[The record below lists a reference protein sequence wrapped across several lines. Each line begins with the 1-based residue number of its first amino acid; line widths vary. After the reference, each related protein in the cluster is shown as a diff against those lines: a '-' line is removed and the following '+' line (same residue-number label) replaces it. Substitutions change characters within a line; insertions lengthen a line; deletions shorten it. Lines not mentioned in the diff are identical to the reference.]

1 MKNTTF
7 CYLAGGL
14 SLLGGILALANPFAG
29 QTGGAGFGG
38 GFGGFDP
45 RQAGGYREYH
55 FDVGTLML
63 IAANHPLGFHLA
75 VFLLGLLVLALG
87 VHLVFDPLRGVVSLT
102 AAVGSLLLVAG
113 ILRISAALRLYGY
126 FRGTLLVS
134 GLLSFVLAVLIFA
147 DFPQSANVILGL
159 FLAIELL
166 SNGISLIALGMA
178 RSRY

>member
-14 SLLGGILALANPFAG
+14 SLLGGILALANPFAASL
-29 QTGGAGFGG
+29 TATVLAGWSFI
-38 GFGGFDP
+38 
-45 RQAGGYREYH
+45 A
-55 FDVGTLML
+55 VGTLML

-126 FRGTLLVS
+126 FRSTLLVS

>member
-14 SLLGGILALANPFAG
+14 SLLGGILALANPFASSLTETVLSG
-29 QTGGAGFGG
+29 WSFIAN
-38 GFGGFDP
+38 
-45 RQAGGYREYH
+45 
-55 FDVGTLML
+55 GTLML

>member
-14 SLLGGILALANPFAG
+14 SLLGGILALANPFAASL
-29 QTGGAGFGG
+29 TATVLAGWSFI
-38 GFGGFDP
+38 
-45 RQAGGYREYH
+45 A
-55 FDVGTLML
+55 VGTLML

-147 DFPQSANVILGL
+147 DFPQSANVILGQ

>member
-14 SLLGGILALANPFAG
+14 SLLGGILALANPFTASLTATVLAG
-29 QTGGAGFGG
+29 WSFIA
-38 GFGGFDP
+38 
-45 RQAGGYREYH
+45 
-55 FDVGTLML
+55 VGTLML
-63 IAANHPLGFHLA
+63 IAANHPLGFNLA

-87 VHLVFDPLRGVVSLT
+87 VHLVFDPLRGAVSLT
-102 AAVGSLLLVAG
+102 AAVGILLLIAG

-166 SNGISLIALGMA
+166 SNGISLIAFGMA
-178 RSRY
+178 RRQY

>member
-14 SLLGGILALANPFAG
+14 SLLGGILALANPFAASLPA
-29 QTGGAGFGG
+29 TVLAGWSFI
-38 GFGGFDP
+38 
-45 RQAGGYREYH
+45 A
-55 FDVGTLML
+55 VGTLML

>member
-14 SLLGGILALANPFAG
+14 SLLGGIFALANPFAASLSA
-29 QTGGAGFGG
+29 TVLAGWSFI
-38 GFGGFDP
+38 
-45 RQAGGYREYH
+45 A
-55 FDVGTLML
+55 VGTLML

-75 VFLLGLLVLALG
+75 VFLLGLLVLVLG

>member
-14 SLLGGILALANPFAG
+14 SLLGGILALANPFAASL
-29 QTGGAGFGG
+29 TTTVLAGWSFI
-38 GFGGFDP
+38 
-45 RQAGGYREYH
+45 A
-55 FDVGTLML
+55 VGTLML

-134 GLLSFVLAVLIFA
+134 GLLSLVLAVLIFA

>member
-14 SLLGGILALANPFAG
+14 SLLGGILALANPFAASL
-29 QTGGAGFGG
+29 TATVLAGWSFI
-38 GFGGFDP
+38 
-45 RQAGGYREYH
+45 A
-55 FDVGTLML
+55 VGTLML

-75 VFLLGLLVLALG
+75 VFLLGLLALALG

-147 DFPQSANVILGL
+147 DFPQSANVILGQ

>member
-14 SLLGGILALANPFAG
+14 SLLGGILALANPFAASL
-29 QTGGAGFGG
+29 TATVLAGWSFI
-38 GFGGFDP
+38 
-45 RQAGGYREYH
+45 A
-55 FDVGTLML
+55 VGTLML

-126 FRGTLLVS
+126 FRVTLLVS

>member
-14 SLLGGILALANPFAG
+14 SLLGGILALANPFAASL
-29 QTGGAGFGG
+29 TATVLAGWSFI
-38 GFGGFDP
+38 
-45 RQAGGYREYH
+45 A
-55 FDVGTLML
+55 VGTLML
-63 IAANHPLGFHLA
+63 IAAHHPLGFHLA

>member
-14 SLLGGILALANPFAG
+14 SLLGGILALANPFAASL
-29 QTGGAGFGG
+29 TATVLAGWSFI
-38 GFGGFDP
+38 
-45 RQAGGYREYH
+45 A
-55 FDVGTLML
+55 VGTLML

-113 ILRISAALRLYGY
+113 IHPSHQCRAAPLRLFSRHAAGFRSALVRPRRADFCGFPAIGKRHPWPVPRHRTALQRHLAHRPRYGAQ
-126 FRGTLLVS
+126 S
-134 GLLSFVLAVLIFA
+134 LLSA
-147 DFPQSANVILGL
+147 
-159 FLAIELL
+159 
-166 SNGISLIALGMA
+166 
-178 RSRY
+178 

>member
-14 SLLGGILALANPFAG
+14 SLLGGILALANPFAASL
-29 QTGGAGFGG
+29 TATVLAGWSFI
-38 GFGGFDP
+38 
-45 RQAGGYREYH
+45 A
-55 FDVGTLML
+55 VGTLML

-75 VFLLGLLVLALG
+75 VFLLG
-87 VHLVFDPLRGVVSLT
+87 
-102 AAVGSLLLVAG
+102 LLVAG

>member
-14 SLLGGILALANPFAG
+14 SLLGGILALANPFAASL
-29 QTGGAGFGG
+29 TATVLAGWSFI
-38 GFGGFDP
+38 
-45 RQAGGYREYH
+45 A
-55 FDVGTLML
+55 VGTLML

-87 VHLVFDPLRGVVSLT
+87 VHLVFDPLRGVVSFT

>member
-14 SLLGGILALANPFAG
+14 SLLGGILALANPFAASLTATVLAG
-29 QTGGAGFGG
+29 WSFIAVGA
-38 GFGGFDP
+38 
-45 RQAGGYREYH
+45 
-55 FDVGTLML
+55 LML
-63 IAANHPLGFHLA
+63 IAANHSLGFHLA

-113 ILRISAALRLYGY
+113 ILRISAALHLYGY

>member
-14 SLLGGILALANPFAG
+14 SLLGGILALANPFAASL
-29 QTGGAGFGG
+29 TATVLAGWSFI
-38 GFGGFDP
+38 
-45 RQAGGYREYH
+45 A
-55 FDVGTLML
+55 VGTLML

-75 VFLLGLLVLALG
+75 VFLLGLLLLALG

-134 GLLSFVLAVLIFA
+134 GLLSFVLAVLIFV

>member
-14 SLLGGILALANPFAG
+14 SLLGGILALANPFAASL
-29 QTGGAGFGG
+29 TATVLAGWSFI
-38 GFGGFDP
+38 
-45 RQAGGYREYH
+45 A
-55 FDVGTLML
+55 VGTLML

-113 ILRISAALRLYGY
+113 ILRISAALHLYGY

>member
-14 SLLGGILALANPFAG
+14 SLLGGILALANPFAASL
-29 QTGGAGFGG
+29 TATVLAGWSFI
-38 GFGGFDP
+38 
-45 RQAGGYREYH
+45 A
-55 FDVGTLML
+55 VGTLML

-87 VHLVFDPLRGVVSLT
+87 VHLVFDPLRGVVALT

>member
-14 SLLGGILALANPFAG
+14 SLLGGILALANPFAASL
-29 QTGGAGFGG
+29 TATVLAGWSFI
-38 GFGGFDP
+38 
-45 RQAGGYREYH
+45 A
-55 FDVGTLML
+55 VGTLML

-87 VHLVFDPLRGVVSLT
+87 VHLVFAPLRGVVSLT